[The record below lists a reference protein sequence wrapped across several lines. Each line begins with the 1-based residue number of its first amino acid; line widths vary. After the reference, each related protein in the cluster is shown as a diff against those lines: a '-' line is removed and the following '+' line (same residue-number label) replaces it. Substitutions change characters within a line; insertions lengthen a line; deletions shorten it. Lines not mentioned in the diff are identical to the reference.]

1 MENMANYIMRILRSE
16 LMVMYSWGCSNFKAL
31 SNNEGILFHTNGFKH
46 VGWVKVVYDE
56 GADLFNIFYLDND
69 KQTQKIQKGIY
80 LDELVKTIDNE
91 VEKTEN
97 YDQDVRQFIMNM
109 LK

>member
-31 SNNEGILFHTNGFKH
+31 PNNEGLIFHVSGFKH

-80 LDELVKTIDNE
+80 FDELVKTIDNE
-91 VEKTEN
+91 VEMTEN
-97 YDQDVRQFIMNM
+97 YDEDVRQYLINM
-109 LK
+109 QK